1 MTLKGIQNIALFE
14 RGKKEVKA
22 LYWGFQNNGI
32 QQNVLIMQKYYLREK
47 NRV

>member
-22 LYWGFQNNGI
+22 F
-32 QQNVLIMQKYYLREK
+32 VLRFSKQRNSAKCINYAEVLS
-47 NRV
+47 